1 MPTINWCVGHNFI
14 TLFFLNAS
22 HPKHVIVGLIQ
33 NQQSITHKLNDDI
46 DADPGSATQ

>member
-1 MPTINWCVGHNFI
+1 MII
-14 TLFFLNAS
+14 
-22 HPKHVIVGLIQ
+22 GLIQ